1 MNQPGHRVPQ
11 ILYEDDEDD
20 DLICHEIL
28 DDEDEETPVV
38 PLGGVGR
45 GGGGTPLPPSLDRPW
60 CIARMGVYKSSEAP
74 GRHS

>member
-45 GGGGTPLPPSLDRPW
+45 GGGPPSPSLDRP
-60 CIARMGVYKSSEAP
+60 
-74 GRHS
+74 

>member
-1 MNQPGHRVPQ
+1 MSRGRGRSQSLNRVPQ

-45 GGGGTPLPPSLDRPW
+45 GGGTPLPPL
-60 CIARMGVYKSSEAP
+60 
-74 GRHS
+74 

>member
-11 ILYEDDEDD
+11 ILYEDDDEDD

-28 DDEDEETPVV
+28 DDEETPVV

-45 GGGGTPLPPSLDRPW
+45 GGGTPLPPP
-60 CIARMGVYKSSEAP
+60 
-74 GRHS
+74 